1 VPPGI
6 CSTTQRRRSE
16 VHSLALAVTGTPEVE
31 GLVLPATGS
40 AAGAVQAISR
50 RRRGRRRWTVDR
62 PTVDGGQWAESRRRR
77 FIGGRGWSQGRA
89 AMGAG
94 KSAPLRGIPVL

>member
-1 VPPGI
+1 M
-6 CSTTQRRRSE
+6 SE
-16 VHSLALAVTGTPEVE
+16 VHSLALA
-31 GLVLPATGS
+31 ATGS
-40 AAGAVQAISR
+40 EAGEGLAASR
-50 RRRGRRRWTVDR
+50 RRSGRRQWTVDR
-62 PTVDGGQWAESRRRR
+62 RTVGGMRKGGSWRRR